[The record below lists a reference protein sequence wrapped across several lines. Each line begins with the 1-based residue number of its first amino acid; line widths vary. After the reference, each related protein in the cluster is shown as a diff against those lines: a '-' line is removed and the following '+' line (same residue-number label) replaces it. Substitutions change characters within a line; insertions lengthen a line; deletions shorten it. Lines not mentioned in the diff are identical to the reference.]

1 MPVTYNPIRQIPKPC
16 GTVSFNAYSRCQMK
30 PYFLQD
36 TKFLYMPSAQFGD
49 SANPTLGLKSLIE
62 TLLLHTGQIF

>member
-1 MPVTYNPIRQIPKPC
+1 
-16 GTVSFNAYSRCQMK
+16 VSFNAYSRCQMK

-49 SANPTLGLKSLIE
+49 SANPTLGLKNLIE
-62 TLLLHTGQIF
+62 THLLHTGRIFLT